1 MRQRPLVS
9 TIEARRARGLVK
21 NEAMSDLAQ
30 SKRRGK
36 YNARGCHLN
45 RHTLAL
51 THKKDP
57 ERVWF
62 ASEAEAERYRQLR
75 TLESLGQIRK
85 LRVQPQFVCTWN
97 GVHICTYRAD
107 FTYLVDGE
115 RAVDTYEVVEDVK
128 GMILD
133 TYEFKK
139 RCVLAAHK
147 VAITEIPSKQVKKW
161 HMKIPPPS
169 G

>member
-1 MRQRPLVS
+1 MTRKRPLVS
-9 TIEARRARGLVK
+9 TIEVRRARGLVQ
-21 NEAMSDLAQ
+21 NEEMSLLAQ
-30 SKRRGK
+30 SKRAGK

-45 RHTLAL
+45 KHTLEP

-62 ASEAEAERYRQLR
+62 ASEAEAERYKQLR
-75 TLESLGQIRK
+75 VLASLGQIRK
-85 LRVQPQFVCTWN
+85 LRVQPTFVCTWA

-107 FTYLVDGE
+107 FAYLVDAE
-115 RAVDTYEVVEDVK
+115 RGSYEVVEDVK
-128 GMILD
+128 GMLLD
-133 TYEFKK
+133 TYEMKK

-147 VAITEIPSKQVKKW
+147 VAITEIPSKKVRQW
-161 HMKIPPPS
+161 AMKIPPPS